1 MEFYVGDTVV
11 IRSNPKEFA
20 RLSRC
25 FIFDMSK
32 YCGQTVQ
39 ITHRQPHSAIG
50 PIYKIDLDNGLWW
63 WDAVCFQ
70 EVSSLQEIQADEL
83 LSILG

>member
-11 IRSNPKEFA
+11 IRSDQKEFA
-20 RLSRC
+20 CLSRC

-32 YCGQTVQ
+32 YCGQTAQ
-39 ITHRQPHSAIG
+39 ITHRYTQSPIG
-50 PIYKIDLDNGLWW
+50 TIYRIDLDNGLWW
-63 WDAVCFQ
+63 WDAACFQ
-70 EVSSLQEIQADEL
+70 EVSSLQEVQEEEL